1 VWRQKSFGK
10 VVAGRAD
17 PTWCM
22 RNAGLVAMDLARFV
36 LGQNGASFTGQF
48 ASVCSVDGFVP
59 EEAPYRPIRLLNVEA
74 VAAGR

>member
-1 VWRQKSFGK
+1 MIYIVSRRFFLSSVTQAVWRQKSFGK

-36 LGQNGASFTGQF
+36 LDQNGASFTGQF
-48 ASVCSVDGFVP
+48 ASV
-59 EEAPYRPIRLLNVEA
+59 
-74 VAAGR
+74 